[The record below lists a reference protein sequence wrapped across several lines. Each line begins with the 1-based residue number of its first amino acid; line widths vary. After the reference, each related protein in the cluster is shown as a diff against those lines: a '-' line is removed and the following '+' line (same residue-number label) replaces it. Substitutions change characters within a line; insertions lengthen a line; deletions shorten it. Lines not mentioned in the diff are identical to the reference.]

1 MNLLKGLGL
10 VGIGYF
16 LSNKY
21 TLTKVHTYKPYNP
34 NRISYSDYF
43 HELVINKLDILFYGG
58 EVHSNRR
65 NRIGYNSHYN
75 HRPTYRY
82 KPQVQYD
89 GRISSDDLDKL
100 LTFDSRSAAEIILA
114 DLQDLAKDY
123 GMVTVAD
130 LCDLRPDTMVP
141 NKFTFNKIGWKES
154 DIVGLT
160 PTRDIIPFDDET
172 WELSLPAYRSFD

>member
-58 EVHSNRR
+58 EVHSKRKNK
-65 NRIGYNSHYN
+65 ISYSS
-75 HRPTYRY
+75 Y
-82 KPQVQYD
+82 KPL
-89 GRISSDDLDKL
+89 GLELDKI
-100 LTFDSRSAAEIILA
+100 TFDTRTEAEEVLMFLDEMIEKYGKVTIA
-114 DLQDLAKDY
+114 DFKDCCGVTSNYTDNHYGWTSLEKAKVIRLLKSGYFIDFPKPIDL
-123 GMVTVAD
+123 
-130 LCDLRPDTMVP
+130 
-141 NKFTFNKIGWKES
+141 E
-154 DIVGLT
+154 
-160 PTRDIIPFDDET
+160 
-172 WELSLPAYRSFD
+172 

>member
-65 NRIGYNSHYN
+65 NRANYYD

-89 GRISSDDLDKL
+89 GRISSDDLNKL
-100 LTFDSRSAAEIILA
+100 LTFDSRDAARIILH
-114 DLQDLAKDY
+114 DLQEFAKTY
-123 GMVTVAD
+123 GFVTVAD
-130 LCDLRPDTMVP
+130 LCDLRPDAMVH
-141 NKFTFNKIGWKES
+141 NKFTFNKFGWFES
-154 DIVGLT
+154 DIEFLT
-160 PTRDIIPFDDET
+160 PGRDIIPLGDDER
-172 WELSLPAYRSFD
+172 WELSLPAYRSLD

>member
-21 TLTKVHTYKPYNP
+21 ALTRVHQYKPYDP

-65 NRIGYNSHYN
+65 NG

-82 KPQVQYD
+82 KPKIQYD
-89 GRISSDDLDKL
+89 GRIPPEDLNKL
-100 LTFDSRSAAEIILA
+100 LTFDSHSAAEIILA

-123 GMVTVAD
+123 GTVTVAD
-130 LCDLRPDTMVP
+130 LCNLRPDTMVP
-141 NKFTFNKIGWKES
+141 NKFTFNKIGWKEA
-154 DIVGLT
+154 DIAGLN
-160 PTRDIIPFDDET
+160 PIRDIILFNDET
-172 WELSLPAYRSFD
+172 WELSLPAYRSLE